1 MFVLSEMRDIVS
13 ILPHQLKND
22 LKSVITLKLNKRF
35 ANKVIIDLGLCI
47 CLFDLIEIGDTY
59 LLPGD
64 GRGHIKVKFRFIV
77 FRPFVEEII
86 EAKVIASSKLGLTLS
101 VNFFEDI
108 FIPAHSLPAPHV
120 FEENEQLWYWEYQ
133 QEDDEPPAKLYLDPG
148 KVVRFRVV
156 ENIFKDIKPDL
167 SDEEAKKQKSF
178 EIIGSM
184 SETGLGCTSWW
195 TQGGEEEE
203 DDQMEE

>member
-1 MFVLSEMRDIVS
+1 MRDIVS

-22 LKSVITLKLNKRF
+22 LKSEITLKLNKRF
-35 ANKVIIDLGLCI
+35 ANKVVIDFGLCI

-86 EAKVIASSKLGLTLS
+86 EAKVIASSKL
-101 VNFFEDI
+101 
-108 FIPAHSLPAPHV
+108 
-120 FEENEQLWYWEYQ
+120 ENEQLWYWEYQ
-133 QEDDEPPAKLYLDPG
+133 QEDDEPPAKLHLDPG
-148 KVVRFRVV
+148 KDVRFRVV
-156 ENIFKDIKPDL
+156 ENIFNDVKPDL

-178 EIIGSM
+178 EIISST
-184 SETGLGCTSWW
+184 SETDLGCTSWW
-195 TQGGEEEE
+195 TLGGGGEEEE
-203 DDQMEE
+203 GDQMEE